1 MDDSLKRSVGWLT
14 AIRIA
19 VLLLILLS
27 AILVQA
33 GSGVS
38 LEISFLWGVN
48 GAAVV
53 LALFHWTLGSR
64 LPARVSAALQLAGDL
79 SIVTVLVYSSGG
91 PDSVFNFL
99 YLVVIGASAFL
110 LYRTGAVL
118 VASVAAVLYGSM
130 VQLLAYGVLPMPA
143 LAPVTPWSGAR
154 IRFNLA
160 VTVAGFYGVA
170 FMASYLSEKLQRAS
184 LELELEQRALQRL
197 QNLYGNVIATMSSG
211 LLTADAERRVIF
223 LNRAGGAILGVDP
236 ARAAGRTL
244 SEIKFAIPEDW
255 SQIQARARGQS
266 TYRGEFEIDRP
277 AGRQVLGYSLRV
289 LKDDLGE
296 EGALMLFQD
305 LTEMKKLERR
315 ARFSEQLAAVGELAA
330 GIAHEIRNPLASIS
344 GSVQVLAKDLN
355 VGAAERRLMEI
366 IVSESKRLS
375 KILEDFLRFVR
386 PQERKVTVFD
396 VARTVTEVM
405 DLFRLSEEISDSHR
419 ISADVSPACSMLPG
433 DPDQIR
439 QIVYNVAK
447 NAIRA
452 MTAGGNLTVFGR
464 EEDGWYS
471 IRFVDTGRGMSE
483 EQLARLFTP
492 FATAFDGGTGLGMA
506 IVRRIVEDHGGVIDA
521 ESKPGEGT
529 TVTILLPRESREVR
543 EAGEAAAAVGAA

>member
-1 MDDSLKRSVGWLT
+1 MDESLKRSVGWLT
-14 AIRIA
+14 VIRIA

-48 GAAVV
+48 GAAGL
-53 LALFHWTLGSR
+53 LALFHWTLGRR
-64 LPARVSAALQLAGDL
+64 LPARLSASLQFAGDL
-79 SIVTVLVYSSGG
+79 AIVTVLVYSSGG

-170 FMASYLSEKLQRAS
+170 FMVSYLSEKLQRAS
-184 LELELEQRALQRL
+184 LELELEQKALQRL

-223 LNRAGGAILGVDP
+223 LNRAGGAILGIDP
-236 ARAAGRTL
+236 ARAAGKTL
-244 SEIKFAIPEDW
+244 AHVGFDFPEDW
-255 SQIQARARGQS
+255 GAIQARARGQA
-266 TYRGEFEIDRP
+266 THRGEIEIDRP
-277 AGRQVLGYSLRV
+277 AGRQVLGYSLRI

-305 LTEMKKLERR
+305 LTEIKKLERR
-315 ARFSEQLAAVGELAA
+315 VRFNEQLAAVGELAA

-344 GSVQVLAKDLN
+344 GSVQVLAKELN
-355 VGAAERRLMEI
+355 VGSAERRLMEI

-396 VARTVTEVM
+396 VARTITEVM
-405 DLFRLSEEISDSHR
+405 DLFRLSDEVSDAHR
-419 ISADVSPACSMLPG
+419 IAAHVSPASSLLPG

-447 NAIRA
+447 NAVRA
-452 MTAGGNLTVFGR
+452 MTAGGSLTVFGR

-471 IRFVDTGRGMSE
+471 IRFVDTGSGMSE

-521 ESKPGEGT
+521 DSKPGEGT
-529 TVTILLPRESREVR
+529 TVTILLPREEQEGRGAEQ
-543 EAGEAAAAVGAA
+543 AAAAARIA

>member
-1 MDDSLKRSVGWLT
+1 LDDSLKRSVGWLT

-53 LALFHWTLGSR
+53 LALFHWTLGRR

-170 FMASYLSEKLQRAS
+170 FMASYLSEKLQRAN

>member
-1 MDDSLKRSVGWLT
+1 LDDSLKRSVGWLT

>member
-1 MDDSLKRSVGWLT
+1 LDDSLKRSVGWLT

-53 LALFHWTLGSR
+53 LALFHWTLGRR